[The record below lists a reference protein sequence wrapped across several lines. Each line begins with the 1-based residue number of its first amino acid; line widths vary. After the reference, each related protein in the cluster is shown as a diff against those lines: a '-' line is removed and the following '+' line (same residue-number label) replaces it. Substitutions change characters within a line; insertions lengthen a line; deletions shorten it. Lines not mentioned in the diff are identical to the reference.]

1 MTKLLDLRKLQT
13 ALIAAL
19 TFYIVSSPIT
29 YGVTQKLIGDWV
41 HIADHTGSPTG
52 PGLFVHT
59 AIFGMITYLM
69 MLAY

>member
-1 MTKLLDLRKLQT
+1 MKLWDPRKIQT

-29 YGVTQKLIGDWV
+29 YSLTQSVFGGFV

-52 PGLFVHT
+52 VGLFVHT
-59 AIFGMITYLM
+59 AVFGLVTYLM
-69 MLAY
+69 MISY